1 MKLSKSILT
10 ALALSV
16 CGLTFA
22 APATASNSGSTMSD
36 AYDNTVNYFAGS
48 DTSKNSGKKM
58 YDEVNDAKDRVKVT
72 ISYPNGDSD
81 KIILHARDLP
91 NMCQLINKHYMQFHM
106 GDKGNKNHDAFISGG
121 QLYNA
126 SGDYTTQFESDKDNN
141 ARNRTNSANS
151 AY

>member
-1 MKLSKSILT
+1 MKLIKSIFT

-22 APATASNSGSTMSD
+22 APAVSNTGSTVSD
-36 AYDNTVNYFAGS
+36 SYDNAVNYFAGS

-58 YDEVNDAKDRVKVT
+58 FDEVNDAKDRVKVT

-91 NMCQLINKHYMQFHM
+91 NMCQLINQHYMQFHM

-126 SGDYTTQFESDKDNN
+126 SGDYTTQFESDKDTSMKNK
-141 ARNRTNSANS
+141 ARNANS